1 MLVDPVSPANVY
13 ALIGASPNLYKSTD
27 RGVTWKLAGAAG
39 GNLIDLAVDPASSS
53 TLYGLAGTLVEK
65 SSDGGV
71 SWQVADAPALSP
83 SGGLSSLALAP
94 TAPTTVYVAIHPT
107 GMVSSADG
115 GVTWGPVPQGNLAGT
130 TTELQ
135 VDPQNPRRLI
145 ANVIQAGGLLTM
157 TVPGPC
163 TPGAETLCLGTGGRF
178 LVSATWTTAQAEG
191 AGQAAGLT
199 LDTGAFWF
207 FGAANLELLV
217 KVLDGCALNGQ
228 HWVFAAG
235 LTNVGV
241 TVTVTDTQTGAAK
254 SYNNPAGVPFPPL
267 QDTSA
272 FGTCP

>member
-1 MLVDPVSPANVY
+1 
-13 ALIGASPNLYKSTD
+13 
-27 RGVTWKLAGAAG
+27 
-39 GNLIDLAVDPASSS
+39 
-53 TLYGLAGTLVEK
+53 
-65 SSDGGV
+65 
-71 SWQVADAPALSP
+71 
-83 SGGLSSLALAP
+83 
-94 TAPTTVYVAIHPT
+94 VAIHPT

-115 GVTWGPVPQGNLAGT
+115 GVTWSPVPQGNLAGT

-145 ANVIQAGGLLTM
+145 ANVIQAGGLMTM

-163 TPGAETLCLGTGGRF
+163 TPGAETLCLGPGGRF

-199 LDTGAFWF
+199 ADTGALWF
-207 FGAANLELLV
+207 FSAANLELLV

-241 TVTVTDTQTGAAK
+241 IVTVTDTQTGAAK
-254 SYNNPAGVPFPPL
+254 RYNNPAGVPFPPL
-267 QDTSA
+267 QDTAA